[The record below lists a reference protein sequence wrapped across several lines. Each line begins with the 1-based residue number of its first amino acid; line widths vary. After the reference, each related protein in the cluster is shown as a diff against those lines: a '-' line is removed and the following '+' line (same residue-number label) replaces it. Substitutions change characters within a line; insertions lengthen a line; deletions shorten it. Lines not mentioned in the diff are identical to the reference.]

1 MTEQFGDHL
10 NVEISELA
18 LIPLLDRDNINYNF
32 TEFIC

>member
-1 MTEQFGDHL
+1 MTELFGDRL

-18 LIPLLDRDNINYNF
+18 LIPLLDRDNINYNI